1 MVSHSPF
8 GKNLILAGECTR
20 KLTRLGYAAG
30 REAKP

>member
-1 MVSHSPF
+1 
-8 GKNLILAGECTR
+8 LILAGECTR